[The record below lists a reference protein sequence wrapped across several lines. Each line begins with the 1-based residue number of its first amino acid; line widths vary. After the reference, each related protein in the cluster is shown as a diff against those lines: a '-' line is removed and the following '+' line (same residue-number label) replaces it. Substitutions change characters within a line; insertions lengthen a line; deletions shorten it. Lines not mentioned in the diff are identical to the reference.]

1 MFLKKILFMSLLMLC
16 TTQLWAV
23 PAQRTTRLVEQP
35 DGTILALMMRGDE
48 RFHYLVTADGVPV
61 VRHEEAYYY
70 ALFGVEG
77 FEASEYL
84 AHDAEERT
92 AEERAFVES
101 LPDIQHTAAE
111 QMRRAVKRRA
121 VTRVAEP
128 EVPTTGEVHVPILL
142 VQYADVKFSS
152 VKSQMEELANGEDGT
167 AEEGTGSIRQ
177 FFVDQSEGKFLPTF
191 DVIGPITLKNNMEYY
206 GANDKEGSDL
216 RPQEMAEEA
225 SKLAY
230 AEFGVDFKRYDN
242 NHDGYVDFLY
252 IIYAG
257 YGEASYPDMLENTI
271 WPHQWELEAPLMLGG
286 VNVQQYA
293 CNNELAGYRG
303 NTLAGI
309 GTFCHEFSHCLGL
322 PDFYDTSSG
331 GDTAFGM
338 NKWSIMDQGC
348 YNNDGHTPCGYNA
361 YEKDFIGWK
370 LLVELKEPM
379 CVTLKPLSEGGEAYK
394 IVNDANPNEFYVV
407 EHVDQKGW
415 CKYAPASGMMVLHVD
430 YLRSA
435 WHNNTVNNDPDH
447 QRVSVIPAD
456 GKSTAGTLASDVYP
470 GPTQNRSLTATSNPA
485 AKVYKGGYMHKD
497 ITDITSMDGV
507 VTFNFMREALLAPR
521 VHMPVVTSP
530 TDFTLMWDTVE
541 DVEAYDVRLDRL
553 EESGRYTTV
562 YTARVE
568 ACNYAF
574 EGLSEGVYRC
584 YVRSV
589 SNGLC
594 SDYAVPVE
602 VELADTQQ
610 LEVCDMPRIHI
621 HRDSIV
627 IVAPESEVYYTLDG
641 SYPTVYSARYTAP
654 IVTTEKVT
662 VRAIARREGYRNS
675 LVAQLVN
682 WFSLGDVTYR
692 LVSTEPNS
700 VVVTDAPGG
709 NDDEAYCGHYS
720 FGDRVWCEGK
730 DYALVGFDTGAF
742 AYAMNL
748 RSVEVTTTS
757 LLYVGDSLFHGC
769 SALNAVVWD
778 ASVPLPDAA
787 FDEDSYRNLLVYLP
801 DTIETPA
808 LLVQTPYVAV
818 IRGGYC
824 EELSLDATSAF
835 YCPRQFTAGRV
846 TYRRTFKQTTVVGVS
861 GGWETLVLPFD
872 VQRITHATK
881 GDITPFGIEGN
892 AHCWLATP
900 QDGAFVEATEIR
912 ANMPYIISIPNNEVY
927 GDRSLAGS
935 ITFSAEEAEIHAT
948 SSPLAAQDETVT
960 VSFAL
965 MTTYE
970 PVEASDGVY
979 ALNVGAKYGDYVPG
993 SVFVSGRYE
1002 TPPFSVYLVSM
1013 DGEPLAPFYRI
1024 AVEEREKEVEE
1035 DESALLQ
1042 GLSVTSREG
1051 FLYIVSSMER
1061 IVNLYD
1067 VVGRL
1072 VQVIRCG
1079 VGTTMVGPLD
1089 EGVYIIDKTKLYVD
1103 R

>member
-1 MFLKKILFMSLLMLC
+1 MRLKKILYLLLLLFC
-16 TTQLWAV
+16 SVSSWAV
-23 PAQRTTRLVEQP
+23 PARRVSITVEQP
-35 DGTILALMMRGDE
+35 DGTRLVITMRGDE
-48 RFHYLVTADGVPV
+48 YFHYLVTSDGVPV
-61 VRHEEAYYY
+61 VRRDGAYYY
-70 ALFGVEG
+70 ALIGDEG
-77 FEASEYL
+77 LGASSLL
-84 AHDAEERT
+84 AHELAERT
-92 AEERAFVES
+92 SEERAFVAGM
-101 LPDIQHTAAE
+101 PDVQQACSM
-111 QMRRAVKRRA
+111 QVQRAVARRGA
-121 VTRVAEP
+121 TRATP
-128 EVPTTGEVHVPILL
+128 EVPAQGEVRVPVLL
-142 VQYADVKFSS
+142 VQYTDNKFSS
-152 VKSQMEELANGEDGT
+152 SDPKEAFEDRINGENYT
-167 AEEGTGSIRQ
+167 AEGGCGSIREY
-177 FFVDQSEGKFLPTF
+177 FVEQSGGKFSPHF
-191 DVIGPITLKNNMEYY
+191 DIIGPVTLEHEMAYY
-206 GANDKEGSDL
+206 GENNKAGSDL
-216 RPQEMAEEA
+216 RPREMVKEA
-225 SKLAY
+225 CTKAYSELNTNFKL
-230 AEFGVDFKRYDN
+230 YDN
-242 NHDGYVDFLY
+242 NKDGYVDILY

-257 YGEASYPDMLENTI
+257 YGEASYPDRLDDTI
-271 WPHQWELEAPLMLGG
+271 WPHQWQLETPHPLGG
-286 VNVQQYA
+286 VYINRYA
-293 CNNELAGYRG
+293 CNNELDGHSG
-303 NTLAGI
+303 TTLDGI

-322 PDFYDTSSG
+322 PDFYDTSS
-331 GDTAFGM
+331 DDVKAFGM

-348 YNNDGHTPCGYNA
+348 YNNNGHTPCGYNA
-361 YEKDFIGWK
+361 YEKDFLGWIS
-370 LLVELKEPM
+370 LVELKKPTL
-379 CVTLKPLSEGGEAYK
+379 VTLSPLCEGGEAYK

-407 EHVDQKGW
+407 ENFSQEGW
-415 CKYAPASGMMVLHVD
+415 NKYAPASGMVVVHVD

-456 GKSTAGTLASDVYP
+456 GKSTTGTLASDVYP

-521 VHMPVVTSP
+521 MHMPVVTSP
-530 TDFTLMWDTVE
+530 TDFTLTWDAVE
-541 DVEAYDVRLDRL
+541 DVEMYDVRLDRL
-553 EESGRYTTV
+553 EENGNYTTV
-562 YTARVE
+562 HTARVE
-568 ACNYAF
+568 ACNFTF

-589 SNGLC
+589 GNGLC

-610 LEVCDMPRIHI
+610 LEVCDMPQIHI

-627 IVAPESEVYYTLDG
+627 IVAPESEMYYTLDG

-675 LVAQLVN
+675 PVAQLVN
-682 WFSLGDVTYR
+682 WFALGDVTYR

-720 FGDRVWCEGK
+720 FGDRVWCEGR
-730 DYALVGFDTGAF
+730 DYALVGFDTKAF

-769 SALNAVVWD
+769 STLNAVVWD
-778 ASVPLPDAA
+778 APVPLPDAA

-801 DTIETPA
+801 DTIEPPA
-808 LLVQTPYVAV
+808 SLVQTPYVAV
-818 IRGGYC
+818 VCGGYC
-824 EELSLDATSAF
+824 EELNLDATSAF

-846 TYRRTFKQTTVVGVS
+846 TYRRTFKQTTVVGAS

-872 VQRITHATK
+872 VQRITHVTK

-900 QDGAFVEATEIR
+900 QGGTFVEATEIR
-912 ANMPYIISIPNNEVY
+912 ANMPYIISMPNNEVY

-948 SSPLAAQDETVT
+948 SSPLAVQEETVT

-970 PVEASDGVY
+970 PVESSDEVY
-979 ALNVGAKYGDYVPG
+979 SLNVGAKYGDYIPG
-993 SVFVSGRYE
+993 SVFVPGRYD
-1002 TPPFSVYLVSM
+1002 TPPFSAYLALM
-1013 DGEPLAPFYRI
+1013 DGKPIVPFCRIVIEP
-1024 AVEEREKEVEE
+1024 REQE
-1035 DESALLQ
+1035 DGEGAMTPHE
-1042 GLSVTSREG
+1042 LSVTSREG
-1051 FLYIVSSMER
+1051 YLYIMSPNER
-1061 IVNLYD
+1061 IVTLYNA
-1067 VVGRL
+1067 VGRL
-1072 VQVIRCG
+1072 VQGVHCK
-1079 VGTTMVGPLD
+1079 VGTTMVGSLD
-1089 EGVYIIDKTKLYVD
+1089 EGVYIIDKTKIYVD